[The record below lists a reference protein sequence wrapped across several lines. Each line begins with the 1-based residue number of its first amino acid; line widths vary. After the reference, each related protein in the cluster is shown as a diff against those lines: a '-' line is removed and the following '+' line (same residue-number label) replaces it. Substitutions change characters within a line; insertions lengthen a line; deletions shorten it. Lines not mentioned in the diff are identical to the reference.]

1 MGTLITLFIGTDPII
16 NYLRRVLS
24 VKMAAGSWSEA
35 ETYKLIEIWG
45 NDQIQAQLEGC
56 KRNKTV
62 YERIARAMT
71 EEGHSKSATQCR
83 EKAKKLK
90 TEYRKVKDKHR
101 VTGEGR
107 KKWKF
112 LEAMDNVLAD
122 KPSTQPSTLI
132 DTSISSNDGTPEP
145 CPELNEDNDAEGGN
159 ADNNDALS
167 SAGEIPISSHCDENE
182 NTITTSDE
190 SISDKDAATTSEV
203 EKGQFRLG
211 LCDNAKCYITII
223 PPIITIIKIFFIS
236 NKMLHILFYKRLLA
250 RNVSL
255 FTFSGKRHD
264 LFTLTILPVQL
275 KALSEGTDV
284 EGMQRYF
291 RAKLAI

>member
-1 MGTLITLFIGTDPII
+1 MTNGLYNHLLLVQVKIG
-16 NYLRRVLS
+16 
-24 VKMAAGSWSEA
+24 
-35 ETYKLIEIWG
+35 
-45 NDQIQAQLEGC
+45 LEQY
-56 KRNKTV
+56 TV
-62 YERIARAMT
+62 
-71 EEGHSKSATQCR
+71 
-83 EKAKKLK
+83 
-90 TEYRKVKDKHR
+90 
-101 VTGEGR
+101 
-107 KKWKF
+107 
-112 LEAMDNVLAD
+112 
-122 KPSTQPSTLI
+122 
-132 DTSISSNDGTPEP
+132 
-145 CPELNEDNDAEGGN
+145 
-159 ADNNDALS
+159 
-167 SAGEIPISSHCDENE
+167 
-182 NTITTSDE
+182 
-190 SISDKDAATTSEV
+190 
-203 EKGQFRLG
+203 G